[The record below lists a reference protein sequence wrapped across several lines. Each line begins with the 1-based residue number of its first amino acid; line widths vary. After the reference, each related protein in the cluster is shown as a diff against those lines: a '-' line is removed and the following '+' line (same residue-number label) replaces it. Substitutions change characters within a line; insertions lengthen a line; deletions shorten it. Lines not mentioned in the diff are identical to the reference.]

1 MSSIKYI
8 YDEQSKT
15 LETETGD
22 LFIDN
27 NANIAIFGN
36 INQVHQYLKEN
47 QLEPAVGRRVNMN
60 INNSI

>member
-27 NANIAIFGN
+27 NANIAIFDS
-36 INQVHQYLKEN
+36 ITQVYQYLKEN